1 VIGDTS
7 LLTQAK
13 DWKGINSVPKSQ
25 VQGQDFVTEIVFE
38 TIRKLESLG
47 FIIAPISIQGPDIEA
62 KILNA
67 IRQGEGKL
75 TPKDVAERLGFK
87 SKKPVIDRL
96 KRLAKNEL
104 VVYQWRWPSKNP
116 RWNLGRN
123 QRLTLTREGRL
134 TANNADKLD
143 GNWLNLLEREGF
155 YELRKKYGF

>member
-1 VIGDTS
+1 M
-7 LLTQAK
+7 LTQEK
-13 DWKGINSVPKSQ
+13 DWKGPCSISKKQLNA
-25 VQGQDFVTEIVFE
+25 QDSVTEIVFE

-47 FIIAPISIQGPDIEA
+47 FIVAPIPIPGPDVEA
-62 KILNA
+62 KILYA
-67 IRQGEGKL
+67 IRQSEGKL
-75 TPKDVAERLGFK
+75 TPKDIAERLGFK
-87 SKKPVIDRL
+87 SKKPVIERL

-104 VVYQWRWPSKNP
+104 VVYQWTWPSKNP

-143 GNWLNLLEREGF
+143 ANWLILLEKEGF